1 MMTAWYVVVVE
12 LVSAE
17 TLWLR
22 EVVVEVGVAE
32 EVLLIFET
40 NIVVV
45 HQSPALQK
53 SNLVLAAAV
62 VSLQLATTIFVAVL
76 LLKLSLVVTDLP
88 LQRVTMFV
96 AVPALQIGL
105 LSVAVALHV
114 EKILLHS
121 AVDSMEEEYHCRLWW
136 GKKFHK

>member
-1 MMTAWYVVVVE
+1 MYALIAWYVVVVV
-12 LVSAE
+12 LVGAE

-40 NIVVV
+40 NVVVV

-53 SNLVLAAAV
+53 ESNLVLAAAV

-76 LLKLSLVVTDLP
+76 L
-88 LQRVTMFV
+88 
-96 AVPALQIGL
+96 
-105 LSVAVALHV
+105 
-114 EKILLHS
+114 
-121 AVDSMEEEYHCRLWW
+121 
-136 GKKFHK
+136 